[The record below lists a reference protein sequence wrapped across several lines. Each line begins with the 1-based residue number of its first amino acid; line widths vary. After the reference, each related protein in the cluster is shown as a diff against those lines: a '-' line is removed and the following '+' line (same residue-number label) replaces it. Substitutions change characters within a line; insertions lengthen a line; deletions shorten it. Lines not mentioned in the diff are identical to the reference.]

1 MGHVNGSIHE
11 RSYRNQVVEAD
22 IVAAFLDAPS
32 DKATMK
38 LLGHVSLTRDPT
50 APSRPTQGQRVEA
63 KGDLDVLE
71 AKSNFE
77 THTLAIQARY
87 GTIKAAES
95 KAQHDPL
102 VKAELAFR
110 NKLRRAHESLFQ
122 RKLTA
127 LFEDSR
133 KEHFDTIGETAL
145 HNQHTG
151 QTKPYHPK
159 TPHFRFPEREQLVQA
174 LFASDMP
181 ISYQEKVESSC
192 KIIRLYES
200 LCDRCENPRVRHQ
213 LSDANSNIQTVANP
227 VTLLNVKPWF
237 LDIEPDIYPLR
248 CPGTQCLFCLG
259 NEALDAKARTKSYAR
274 PSTMSRHVDEQ
285 HLKYLNQPF
294 TCPHPMCS
302 ITGVRLENHDLFKC
316 HAFEVHSIV
325 HSS

>member
-1 MGHVNGSIHE
+1 MGHVNGSIFE
-11 RSYRNQVVEAD
+11 RSYRNQVVDAD

-50 APSRPTQGQRVEA
+50 APSRPTQGQRLEA

-71 AKSNFE
+71 AKSKLE
-77 THTLAIQARY
+77 TLTLVIQKRH
-87 GTIKAAES
+87 GTIKAAERN
-95 KAQHDPL
+95 AQQDPL
-102 VKAELAFR
+102 VKAELA
-110 NKLRRAHESLFQ
+110 LRSRLKRAHESLFQ

-133 KEHFDTIGETAL
+133 KEHFDTVGETAL

-151 QTKPYHPK
+151 QTKPFRPK
-159 TPHFRFPEREQLVQA
+159 TPHFRFSEREQLVKA
-174 LFASDMP
+174 LFPSKLP

-192 KIIRLYES
+192 EIIRLYES
-200 LCDRCENPRVRHQ
+200 LCHRRENRRVQHQ
-213 LSDANSNIQTVANP
+213 MSDADSDIQEVADSE
-227 VTLLNVKPWF
+227 TLLNVKPCF
-237 LDIEPDIYPLR
+237 PDMEPGIYPLR

-259 NEALDAKARTKSYAR
+259 NEALDARTRTKSFAR

-302 ITGVRLENHDLFKC
+302 TTGVRLENHDLFKC
-316 HAFEVHSIV
+316 HALEIHGIV